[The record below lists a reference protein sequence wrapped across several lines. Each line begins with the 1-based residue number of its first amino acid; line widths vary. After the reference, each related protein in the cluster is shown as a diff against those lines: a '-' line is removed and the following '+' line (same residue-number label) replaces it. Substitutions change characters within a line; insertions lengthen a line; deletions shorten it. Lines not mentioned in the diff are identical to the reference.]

1 MQLGWI
7 DFSKTERNKVLS
19 VIHQLEE
26 SAAVDEVGLGA
37 IRDGFADYFFPGT
50 STVQTRAKYFLIVPY
65 VLKEA
70 GSGAYGSDLNTLFKR
85 INNEER
91 SCRDILIKTSSDGI
105 IGGTIP
111 NSWVLRTPLD
121 IYWNGIKRLGI
132 FKEDLT
138 VKEYLLQCMLQRGNK
153 KTREY
158 GNRESAEEHERD
170 DYDAGDITSFQFWS
184 LGNAYRKDWR
194 KDLTIELTP
203 EEAALLKNQIIVNQ
217 RNTLFAYVLKN
228 SISLEKYESF
238 GAFTADLDSS
248 VGEDLLHMIK
258 LANDFNRLAS
268 LITTRYN
275 LIVSCGRNRRAL
287 ERWRVFSKDLE
298 GRSSVDLREIYH
310 KLEIRSS
317 KTKSFLF
324 RIQEEF
330 RNGNISKADEL
341 IIDREVNI
349 KQPSRAKTK
358 HAGEYP
364 EQQWIGAFMYDYRF
378 TPAKRII
385 ADIMSAEV
393 PSDV

>member
-70 GSGAYGSDLNTLFKR
+70 GSGAYGSDISTIYKR

-91 SCRDILIKTSSDGI
+91 ICRDILIRTGSDGI

-111 NSWVLRTPLD
+111 NSWVTRTPLD
-121 IYWNGIKRLGI
+121 IYWSGIKRLGI

-228 SISLEKYESF
+228 NISLEKYESF

-341 IIDREVNI
+341 IIDREVSI
-349 KQPSRAKTK
+349 KGASRAKTK

>member
-7 DFSKTERNKVLS
+7 DFSKSERNKVLS

-26 SAAVDEVGLGA
+26 QTAIDELGLGA

-70 GSGAYGSDLNTLFKR
+70 GSGAYGSDINTILKR

-91 SCRDILIKTSSDGI
+91 NCRDVLIKTSSDGI

-138 VKEYLLQCMLQRGNK
+138 VKEYLIQCMLQRSNK
-153 KTREY
+153 NKREY
-158 GNRESAEEHERD
+158 GNRESSEEHDRD
-170 DYDAGDITSFQFWS
+170 DYDAGDLTEFHFWS
-184 LGNAYRKDWR
+184 LENAYRKDWR
-194 KDLTIELTP
+194 KGLTIELLP

-228 SISLEKYESF
+228 NISLEKYESF

-248 VGEDLLHMIK
+248 VGEDLQHMIK
-258 LANDFNRLAS
+258 LANDFNNLAS

-275 LIVSCGRNRRAL
+275 LIVSCGRNRRAI
-287 ERWRVFSKDLE
+287 ERWSIYSQDIGR
-298 GRSSVDLREIYH
+298 RSSVDLREIYH
-310 KLEIRSS
+310 KLKIRNS
-317 KTKSFLF
+317 KTKSFLL
-324 RIQEEF
+324 RIQEEL
-330 RNGNISKADEL
+330 NTGNINKVDEL
-341 IIDREVNI
+341 IIARESSI
-349 KQPSRAKTK
+349 KTPKRAKTK

-378 TPAKRII
+378 TSAKRII
-385 ADIMSAEV
+385 ADIMRAEV